1 MRKLQVC
8 VRETYDV
15 FYTIT
20 IEDMD
25 NTLIWKYLESG
36 DRSEWNEKGF
46 ETLESSITEV
56 YDSDTDKV
64 INEH

>member
-25 NTLIWKYLESG
+25 NTLIWKYLELG